1 MKACKAVVIGLAIL
15 ALGPMAVAEKVSI
28 EFWHAATGA
37 LAAALTEVVNGFN
50 ASQDQYV
57 VNAVYKGSYTETMS
71 AAIAAFRAGQA
82 PHIVQIFEVGTA
94 TMMAA
99 EEAIYPVHQLM
110 ADTGTPFDPDQY
122 IAPVKGYYSSA
133 DGKMVSMPFNSS
145 TALLWYNKDAFRA
158 AGLDPENP
166 PRTWAEVRAAAKA
179 IVAAGAAK
187 MGLSTSWLTWIQ
199 YEQLAALHDVP
210 FATRANGFE
219 GMDAELNLNHSLFV
233 HHTQTLIDM
242 QAEGS
247 FSYAGRDSAPDAL
260 FGSGEAAMLMA
271 SSALRA
277 RVVREAQFDWGVT
290 YLPYYDEFIAEPK
303 NSIIGGASLWV
314 MRRPRASAA
323 EYKGVAAFFSYL
335 GQAATDAKW
344 HMMTGY
350 VPLTFAGYEAAK
362 AQGYYEANPGADLAI
377 LQLARPNP
385 TENTRGLRLGNLPEI
400 RVVVYEEV
408 EKALQGQ
415 QTAEQAMANVV
426 RRGNAI
432 LREFE
437 AIYK

>member
-1 MKACKAVVIGLAIL
+1 MKRHKLVIVVLAVL
-15 ALGPMAVAEKVSI
+15 ALGSVAVAQRVQI

-37 LAAALTEVVNGFN
+37 LAAALTEVVAGFN
-50 ASQDQYV
+50 ASQDVYV
-57 VNAVYKGSYTETMS
+57 VNPVYKGSYTETMS
-71 AAIAAFRAGQA
+71 AAIAAFRAGQP

-99 EEAIYPVHQLM
+99 AGAIYPVYQLM
-110 ADTGTPFDPDQY
+110 ADTNTPFDPEQY

-133 DGKMVSMPFNSS
+133 DGKMISMPFNSS

-158 AGLDPENP
+158 AGLDPDNP
-166 PRTWAEVRAAAKA
+166 PRTWAEARAAAKA
-179 IVAAGAAK
+179 IVDAGAAK
-187 MGLSTSWLTWIQ
+187 MGLATSWLTWIQ
-199 YEQLAALHDVP
+199 FEQFAALHDLP
-210 FATRANGFE
+210 FATKSNGFE
-219 GMDAELNLNHSLFV
+219 GMDAVLALDHPLFV
-233 HHTQTLIDM
+233 RHVQTLMDM

-247 FSYAGRDSAPDAL
+247 FTYAGRDSAPDAL

-277 RVVREAQFDWGVT
+277 RVMREAQFEWGVT
-290 YLPYYDEFIAEPK
+290 YLPYYDDFIAEPK

-314 MRRPRASAA
+314 MRRPDATAA
-323 EYKGVAAFFSYL
+323 EYKGVAEFFAYL
-335 GQAATDAKW
+335 GLAATDAKW
-344 HMMTGY
+344 HIMTGY
-350 VPLTFAGYEAAK
+350 VPLTFGGYEAAK
-362 AQGYYEANPGADLAI
+362 AQGYYDANPGADLAI

-400 RVVVYEEV
+400 RVVIYEEV

-415 QTAEQAMANVV
+415 QTAQQAMDNVV